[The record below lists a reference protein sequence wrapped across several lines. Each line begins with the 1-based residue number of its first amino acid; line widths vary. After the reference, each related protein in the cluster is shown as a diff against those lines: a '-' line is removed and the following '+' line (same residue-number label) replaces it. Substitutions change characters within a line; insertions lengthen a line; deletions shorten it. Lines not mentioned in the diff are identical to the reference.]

1 MNKTVNINIG
11 GLFFNVDENA
21 FQKLSR
27 YFDAIK
33 RSLSNSSGQDEIMK
47 DIEMRVAE
55 LLEERQKSD
64 KHVVNL
70 EDVDAVVTVMGQPED
85 YRIDEENETKNS
97 NYSSSN
103 TTTRKL
109 FRDKDTGILGGVC
122 AGLGHY
128 FGIDKMWIRLGL
140 LILVSFYGTGFL
152 AYFILWI
159 VMPEAKTT
167 SEKIEMTGN
176 PVNISNIEKKVREEF
191 DSVTNK
197 FKNGDYDELGNKIK
211 NGAERVGS
219 SLGDGLISIFKA
231 FSKVIGVLTVITA
244 AGAIITFFVF
254 CIIMIFSTN
263 LPNSTLFNHFNTPLG
278 LETPLWM
285 QGIIYFLVI
294 GIPMFFL
301 FILGLKLLATNLKAT
316 SATLKYT
323 LLVVWIIALCTLV
336 TIAIKNATQYA
347 FDGKSIKKEIINMN
361 ANDTLFLKFKNNEY
375 YSKNISSNRNY
386 EIVSNEN
393 GKDVI
398 YSNNVS
404 IEILKTDELLPY
416 FQITKFSKGKSSMD
430 AKNQSEKISYGY
442 KMEGNHLIFDNYLL
456 SDLASKY
463 SDQKVEIYLY
473 LPKGTLLKPDS
484 SVENYDESD
493 DEYFNLHFSDTY
505 TYKVGEKQ
513 IKCLNC
519 PEDENV
525 DYNDVENANYEVT
538 TDDNY
543 DVNTSDNWDTEI
555 DSTSSLQIDKD
566 GIVIKKSGKKASDK
580 DIESVKI
587 NKDGITIKTK

>member
-519 PEDENV
+519 PDDENV

-543 DVNTSDNWDTEI
+543 DVNTSDNWDTVI

>member
-33 RSLSNSSGQDEIMK
+33 RSLSNSSGNDEIMK

-55 LLEERQKSD
+55 LLIERQQSV

-70 EDVDAVVTVMGQPED
+70 QDVDVVVTVMGQPED
-85 YRIDEENETKNS
+85 YRIDEEGANQKS
-97 NYSSSN
+97 NFS
-103 TTTRKL
+103 TTNNATRKL
-109 FRDKDTGILGGVC
+109 YRDRENGIIGGVV

-128 FGIDKMWIRLGL
+128 FGIDKVWLRILL
-140 LILVSFYGTGFL
+140 LILTLVYGTGFL
-152 AYFILWI
+152 AYLILWI
-159 VMPEAKTT
+159 VIPEAKTT

-191 DSVTNK
+191 DNVTNK

-219 SLGDGLISIFKA
+219 SLGDGLISVFKA
-231 FSKVIGVLTVITA
+231 FSKVIGVLTVMIA
-244 AGAIITFFVF
+244 SISIVTFFIF

-263 LPNSTLFNHFNTPLG
+263 LPKSTLFNHFTTPLG
-278 LETPLWM
+278 LETPLWI
-285 QGIIYFLVI
+285 QGILYFFVI

-301 FILGLKLLATNLKAT
+301 FILGLKLLTTNLKAT

-323 LLVVWIIALCTLV
+323 FLVIWIAALCTLV

-347 FDGKSIKKEIINMN
+347 FDGKSVKKEVISMN
-361 ANDTLFLKFKNNEY
+361 STDTLFVKFKNNDF
-375 YSKNISSNRNY
+375 YSKNISNNRNY

-416 FQITKFSKGKSSMD
+416 FQINKFSKGKSSMD
-430 AKNQSEKISYGY
+430 AKNQAEKINFGY
-442 KMEGNHLIFDNYLL
+442 KIEGNHLIFDNYLL
-456 SDLASKY
+456 SDLSSKY
-463 SDQKVEIYLY
+463 SDQQVEIYLY
-473 LPKGTLLKPDS
+473 LPKNTLLKPDS
-484 SVENYDESD
+484 SVENYDKSD

-505 TYKVGEKQ
+505 TYRVGNKQ

-519 PEDENV
+519 PDSEND
-525 DYNDVENANYEVT
+525 DYNDVEKDSLDQNT
-538 TDDNY
+538 TDKWGA
-543 DVNTSDNWDTEI
+543 VI
-555 DSTSSLQIDKD
+555 DSTSSLQINKD
-566 GIVIKKSGKKASDK
+566 GIVIKKNGKKATD
-580 DIESVKI
+580 DEIESIKV